1 MLVRTNYLTKRYDEK
16 DGWKLGPYERDGGYA
31 QARRALGMTRDA
43 LLVEMK
49 AANIRG
55 RGGAG
60 FPMGVKWGFMPWP
73 PKPEKPHYLVIN
85 ADEGE
90 PGTFKDR
97 TLMERDPH
105 STIEGCIIGCF
116 GIGAHAAYIYVRD
129 ELHLSKER
137 LWGAI
142 EEARAKGYLGKRP
155 FGFEYPVEVYV
166 HTGAGAYICGEET
179 SLLNSL
185 EGKRGEPRL
194 KPPFPAQAG
203 AFGMPSTVNN
213 LETIAAVPTAL
224 AMGGEAFSKLSSL
237 HHIKDGGTRL
247 FGVSGHVKT
256 PGVFECAV
264 GLTLRELIY
273 DLGGG
278 VEHGELLCV
287 VPGGS
292 SCPILRPE
300 EVVDA
305 PDEKSPLHAWHGQ
318 SVLDVP
324 MGVDTYRALGTM
336 LGTCCAIVLSDK
348 ADPVLAFH
356 NLMRFYRHESC
367 GQCTPC
373 REGSAWLDRI
383 LSRLTRGEGTLD
395 EIDRLHE
402 IANNIMGNTICAFGE
417 GTAMPAMGFIKK
429 FRKELEAYVKS
440 GGKSGTGTLDPIS
453 MPPRAIT
460 GAPRE
465 RKPAPPAPRGRGL

>member
-1 MLVRTNYLTKRYDEK
+1 MLRRTNHLTKRY
-16 DGWKLGPYERDGGYA
+16 GQANGHKLDAYERDGGYQ
-31 QARRALGMTRDA
+31 QARRALGMTREA
-43 LLVEMK
+43 LIEEMK

-60 FPMGVKWGFMPWP
+60 FAMGVKWSFMPSP
-73 PKPEKPHYLVIN
+73 PKPDRPHYLIIN

-97 TLMERDPH
+97 TLMEEDPH
-105 STIEGCIIGCF
+105 ATIEGCIIGCK

-142 EEARAKGYLGKRP
+142 AEAKAKGYLGKRP
-155 FGFEYPVEVYV
+155 FGTDYPVEVYV

-194 KPPFPAQAG
+194 KPPFPAQVG

-213 LETIAAVPTAL
+213 LETIAVVPTAL
-224 AMGGEAFSKLSSL
+224 RMGGDAFSKLSDL
-237 HHIKDGGTRL
+237 HHLRDGGCRL
-247 FGVSGHVKT
+247 FGVSGHVKK
-256 PGVFECAV
+256 PGIYEACV
-264 GLTLRELIY
+264 GVTLRDLIY

-278 VEHGELLCV
+278 VEHGELLAV
-287 VPGGS
+287 IPGGS
-292 SCPILRPE
+292 SCPVLRAD
-300 EVVDA
+300 EVVNA
-305 PDEKSPLHAWHGQ
+305 PNEKSPLHPWHGK

-324 MGVDTYRALGTM
+324 MGVDTFRALGTM

-348 ADPVLAFH
+348 ADPVLAMH

-383 LSRLTRGEGTLD
+383 MTRIVQREATMEEL
-395 EIDRLHE
+395 DRLHE
-402 IANNIMGNTICAFGE
+402 IADSIMGNTICAFGE
-417 GTAMPAMGFIKK
+417 GTAMPALGFLRK
-429 FRKELEAYVKS
+429 FRKEFEAHIAS
-440 GGKSGTGTLDPIS
+440 RGKSSTGRLTP
-453 MPPRAIT
+453 
-460 GAPRE
+460 
-465 RKPAPPAPRGRGL
+465 

>member
-1 MLVRTNYLTKRYDEK
+1 MLRRTDYLTKRYGQPR
-16 DGWKLGPYERDGGYA
+16 GWTLEAYERDGGYE
-31 QARRALGMTRDA
+31 QAKRALSMPRDA
-43 LLVEMK
+43 LIDEMK

-60 FPMGVKWGFMPWP
+60 FAMGVKWSFMPWP

-97 TLMERDPH
+97 TLMEQDPH
-105 STIEGCIIGCF
+105 SAVEGCIIGCF

-155 FGFEYPVEVYV
+155 FGVDYPVEVYV

-179 SLLNSL
+179 ALLNSL

-194 KPPFPAQAG
+194 KPPFPAQVG

-213 LETIAAVPTAL
+213 LETIAVVPTAL
-224 AMGGEAFSKLSSL
+224 RLGGEVFSKLSDL
-237 HHIKDGGTRL
+237 HHLRDGGARL
-247 FGVSGHVKT
+247 FGVSGHVNK
-256 PGVFECAV
+256 PGIYEACV
-264 GLTLRELIY
+264 GVTLRDLIY
-273 DLGGG
+273 ELGGG
-278 VEHGELLCV
+278 LKHGALLAV
-287 VPGGS
+287 IPGGS
-292 SCPILRPE
+292 SCPILRADDL
-300 EVVDA
+300 VNA
-305 PDEKSPLHAWHGQ
+305 PDAKSPLHPWHGQ

-324 MGVDTYRALGTM
+324 MGVDTFRALGTM
-336 LGTCCAIVLSDK
+336 LGTCCAIVLSDR
-348 ADPVLAFH
+348 ACPVLAMH

-373 REGSAWLDRI
+373 REGSAWIERILDRI
-383 LSRLTRGEGTLD
+383 VQGEGTREELN
-395 EIDRLHE
+395 RLHE
-402 IANNIMGNTICAFGE
+402 IADNIMGNTICAFGE
-417 GTAMPAMGFIKK
+417 GTAMPALGFLRK
-429 FRKELEAYVKS
+429 FRKEFEDYID
-440 GGKSGTGTLDPIS
+440 T
-453 MPPRAIT
+453 
-460 GAPRE
+460 
-465 RKPAPPAPRGRGL
+465 RGRSSTGRLAP

>member
-1 MLVRTNYLTKRYDEK
+1 MLRLTNYLTKRYDTPG
-16 DGWKLGPYERDGGYA
+16 GWSLSTYEADGGYV
-31 QARRALGMTRDA
+31 QAKRALSGTREA
-43 LLVEMK
+43 LVDDMK

-60 FPMGVKWGFMPWP
+60 FAMGVKWSFMPWP
-73 PKPEKPHYLVIN
+73 PKAEKPHYLVIN

-97 TLMERDPH
+97 TIMEQNPH
-105 STIEGCIIGCF
+105 AVVEGCIIGCY
-116 GIGAHAAYIYVRD
+116 GIGAHTAYIYVRD

-142 EEARAKGYLGKRP
+142 AEAKAKGYLGAKP
-155 FGFEYPVEVYV
+155 FGLDYPVEVVV

-179 SLLNSL
+179 ALLNSL

-213 LETIAAVPTAL
+213 LETIAIVPTVMQ
-224 AMGGEAFSKLSSL
+224 MGGDAFSKLSEL
-237 HHIKDGGTRL
+237 HHLKDGGARL
-247 FGVSGHVKT
+247 FGVSGHVNK
-256 PGVFECAV
+256 PGVFEACV

-278 VEHGELLCV
+278 VKGGELLAV
-287 VPGGS
+287 IPGGS
-292 SCPILRPE
+292 SCPILRADDL
-300 EVVDA
+300 VNA
-305 PDEKSPLHAWHGQ
+305 PNEKSPLHPWHGK

-324 MGVDTYRALGTM
+324 LGVDTFRTLGTM

-348 ADPVLAFH
+348 ACPVLAMH

-373 REGSAWLDRI
+373 REGGAWILRILDRI
-383 LSRLTRGEGTLD
+383 VAGEATID
-395 EIDRLHE
+395 ELDRLHE
-402 IANNIMGNTICAFGE
+402 IADNIMGNTICAFGE
-417 GTAMPAMGFIKK
+417 GTAMPALGFLRK
-429 FRKELEAYVKS
+429 FRKEFEQYIKTK
-440 GGKSGTGTLDPIS
+440 GKSSTGRLTLPGQF
-453 MPPRAIT
+453 AK
-460 GAPRE
+460 AAE
-465 RKPAPPAPRGRGL
+465 

>member
-1 MLVRTNYLTKRYDEK
+1 MLRPTNYLTKRYDEPQ
-16 DGWKLGPYERDGGYA
+16 GWTIAPYERDGGYH
-31 QARRALGMTRDA
+31 QARRALSMTREA
-43 LLVEMK
+43 LVDDMK

-60 FPMGVKWGFMPWP
+60 FPMGVKWSFMPWP

-97 TLMERDPH
+97 TIMERNPH
-105 STIEGCIIGCF
+105 SVVEGCIIGCY
-116 GIGAHAAYIYVRD
+116 GIGAHTAYIYVRD

-142 EEARAKGYLGKRP
+142 HEAKAKGYLGKNP
-155 FGFEYPVEVYV
+155 FGKDYAVDVIV

-203 AFGMPSTVNN
+203 AFGCPTTVNN
-213 LETIAAVPTAL
+213 LETIAAVPTAFNL
-224 AMGGEAFSKLSSL
+224 GCEEFSKLSAIPHL
-237 HHIKDGGTRL
+237 NDGGVRL
-247 FGVSGHVKT
+247 FGVNGHVKK

-278 VEHGELLCV
+278 IVGDKPLHSII
-287 VPGGS
+287 PGGS
-292 SCPILRPE
+292 STPVLRADD
-300 EVVDA
+300 VVHA
-305 PDEKSPLHAWHGQ
+305 PDEKSPLHVWHGK

-324 MGVDTYRALGTM
+324 LGVDTFRNMGTM
-336 LGTCCAIVLSDK
+336 LGTCCA
-348 ADPVLAFH
+348 PVMAEGTGRVACFH
-356 NLMRFYRHESC
+356 NLMQFYRHESC

-373 REGSAWLDRI
+373 REGSGWLLRVAEKLLD
-383 LSRLTRGEGTLD
+383 GTCSMD
-395 EIDRLHE
+395 ELNQLHD
-402 IANNIMGNTICAFGE
+402 IANGIMGNTICAFGE
-417 GTAMPAMGFIKK
+417 GTAMPALGYLKK
-429 FRKELEAYVKS
+429 FRKEFEAYVK
-440 GGKSGTGTLDPIS
+440 G
-453 MPPRAIT
+453 
-460 GAPRE
+460 E
-465 RKPAPPAPRGRGL
+465 RKGADARLNMNSAWGQS